1 MSAIHLL
8 IGLLVLAYIGSILV
22 QGRAIR
28 GYGLPSGSEYVVLG
42 FIVGPH
48 ALGLL
53 DASMIRAFE
62 PVVQV
67 GLGWLALIVGIDYGF
82 VFERRVPAQRLLA
95 GVALTLLCALGVGCA
110 VAFTALFALQFALR
124 DALLLALAL
133 GAMACETTRH
143 AVRWVTLRHGA
154 EGPVADLCA
163 DLADASERAV
173 TALGRTFRDGSPW
186 VAERFRFL
194 LGRASQRALPSAAR
208 SAP

>member
-1 MSAIHLL
+1 MLS
-8 IGLLVLAYIGSILV
+8 S
-22 QGRAIR
+22 
-28 GYGLPSGSEYVVLG
+28 
-42 FIVGPH
+42 F
-48 ALGLL
+48 
-53 DASMIRAFE
+53 
-62 PVVQV
+62 VVQV

-163 DLADASERAV
+163 DLADASEVVPLLLLAV
-173 TALGRTFRDGSPW
+173 FFRDGSHGW
-186 VAERFRFL
+186 SRDSDSC
-194 LGRASQRALPSAAR
+194 LGGRHSEPCRRRRARRPDRRPGATRA
-208 SAP
+208 